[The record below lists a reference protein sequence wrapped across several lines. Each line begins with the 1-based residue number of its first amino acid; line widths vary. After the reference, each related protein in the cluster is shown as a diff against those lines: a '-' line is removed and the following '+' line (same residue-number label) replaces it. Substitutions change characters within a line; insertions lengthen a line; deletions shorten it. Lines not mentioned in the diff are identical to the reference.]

1 MYHCGS
7 KASKL
12 AMLSSKTS
20 TLIHELYQCVP
31 VTMTTD
37 IVNKSVSQPAL
48 HTKLFFN
55 PHCSKMALE
64 SARR

>member
-55 PHCSKMALE
+55 PH
-64 SARR
+64 